1 MLQSRRAHESLNR
14 AFAENEMYNPSRTP
28 GLNRAPTLS
37 PTKTGSSPFKPAG
50 KVGNAPPGRSAFGDK
65 TNASPSPRASPSKLC
80 RTPANSKL
88 GASPWK
94 ASSLVTPATN
104 VGHAGEIKTRLG
116 EKQNAVQECTETEQT
131 SVEMEDEYYP
141 EIEYIPPSMALDGS
155 WRVFTH

>member
-1 MLQSRRAHESLNR
+1 MLQRSLPPRQVRRLSNL
-14 AFAENEMYNPSRTP
+14 
-28 GLNRAPTLS
+28 LVKLVTLR
-37 PTKTGSSPFKPAG
+37 P
-50 KVGNAPPGRSAFGDK
+50 VV
-65 TNASPSPRASPSKLC
+65 
-80 RTPANSKL
+80 
-88 GASPWK
+88 ASPWK